1 VWDNI
6 LPLIPGYDP
15 VATAEEGQYFDPNDA
30 ARALDFFSQLLVHIK
45 GTKANSPFLLEP
57 WQQSIVANLFGWK
70 NPNGLRRYREAFI
83 FVPRKNG
90 KTAIAAGIA
99 LLLLYTDGEPG
110 AEIYCAAADR
120 DQANLLFDVAKHM
133 VLREPELK
141 NPTTV
146 YQKSIVIDAL
156 ASSFKAIS
164 SDANTKHGYNAH
176 GVIVDELHAHKDG
189 ELVDVLE
196 TSTGSR
202 EQPLLVHITTSD
214 YERDGSICNE
224 KYDYAVKV
232 RDRIFDNAS
241 FLPVIYECPK
251 DMLDQWHTEDAWKA
265 ANPNLG
271 VSVAWEYIRSKY
283 HKAKELPRFEN
294 TFKRLHLNIRTG
306 QAERWLPMD
315 TWAECSGEEISKD
328 VLTWEG
334 MAEHCRGFRAFGG
347 LDLSQVDDLTCFALA
362 FEEWSEDSERRV
374 YLLPTF
380 WLPEETLTSDKIHKT
395 NRVLYQQW
403 AKEGWLTTTPG
414 QTVDYSRV
422 LKRIEELGEEYE
434 IKDIAVDRWN
444 AVHIAQDL
452 EAAGFEP
459 VFFGQGFASM
469 SGPSKEFEALILSRR
484 LIHGA
489 NPILTWQAR
498 VVAVDEDAAGNI
510 KPNKKKSGKQ
520 TDKIDGIV
528 ASVMAIGRLMLGG
541 GEFDSVY
548 EKRGIQTI

>member
-1 VWDNI
+1 VWDEI
-6 LPLIPGYDP
+6 LRLIPSYDP
-15 VATAEEGQYFDPNDA
+15 FKTAESGQYFDPEDA
-30 ARALDFFSQLLVHIK
+30 SRALDFFSELLQHIK
-45 GTKANSPFLLEP
+45 GKKAHQPFILEP
-57 WQQSIVANLFGWK
+57 WQQAIVANLFGWK
-70 NPNGLRRYREAFI
+70 NVDGKRRYREGFVFI
-83 FVPRKNG
+83 PRKNG
-90 KTAIAAGIA
+90 KTLIAAGVA
-99 LLLLYTDGEPG
+99 LFLLFGDGEPG
-110 AEIYCAAADR
+110 AEVYCAAADR

-133 VLREPELK
+133 VLREPVLDEASE
-141 NPTTV
+141 V
-146 YQKSIVIDAL
+146 YAKAIVIEHI
-156 ASSFKAIS
+156 ASTFKAIS

-176 GVIVDELHAHKDG
+176 GVIVDELHAHPDG

-196 TSTGSR
+196 TSMGSR

-224 KYDYAVKV
+224 KYEYACKV
-232 RDRIFDNAS
+232 RDRVFDDAS

-251 DMLDQWHTEDAWKA
+251 DMVDRWQDEEVWKS

-271 VSVAWEYIRSKY
+271 VSVAWEYLRSKCQ
-283 HKAKELPRFEN
+283 KARELPRFEN

-306 QAERWLPMD
+306 QAERWLPMEA
-315 TWAECSGEEISKD
+315 WAECSGGEISKEI
-328 VLTWEG
+328 LTWEG
-334 MAEHCRGFRAFGG
+334 MAEHCKGLRAFGG
-347 LDLSQVDDLTCFALA
+347 LDLSQVEDLTCFALA
-362 FEEWSEDSERRV
+362 FEEWTEESEKRV

-380 WLPEETLTSDKIHKT
+380 WLPEETLTSDKTHKT
-395 NRVLYQQW
+395 NRVMYQQW
-403 AKEGWLTTTPG
+403 AKEGWLSLTPG
-414 QTVDYSRV
+414 QSVDYSRV
-422 LKRIEELGEEYE
+422 FKRIEELGEEYE

-452 EAAGFEP
+452 EAAGFETF
-459 VFFGQGFASM
+459 FFGQGFASM
-469 SGPSKEFEALILSRR
+469 SGPSKEMEALILSRK

-489 NPILTWQAR
+489 NPILNWQAR